1 MVASETFLIETERLL
16 LRPFVADDFD
26 ALHDMLS
33 RPDVSRYL
41 YSEPHTP
48 DQTRRALERR
58 IQETAI
64 VKEGDSL
71 GVAVVL
77 RESGTMIGDGL
88 LSWHSE
94 QHQRGEI
101 GYIFHPDFHGH
112 GYATE
117 TVRELL
123 RLGFETHGLRR
134 LIGRCDAR
142 NTASSALMLRLG
154 MRLEAHLRENEFVK
168 GEWCDEQ
175 VYAML
180 AAEWRERAGAATG

>member
-1 MVASETFLIETERLL
+1 MPTLTFPIGTERLV

-26 ALHDMLS
+26 ALHAILS
-33 RPDVSRYL
+33 RSDVNRYL
-41 YSEPHTP
+41 YTEVHTP
-48 DQTRRALERR
+48 EKTREALERR
-58 IQETAI
+58 ARETALT
-64 VKEGDSL
+64 KEGDSL
-71 GVAVVL
+71 GIAVVL
-77 RESGTMIGDGL
+77 RETDELIGDGL
-88 LSWHSE
+88 LHWRSE
-94 QHQRGEI
+94 QHRQGEI

-117 TVRELL
+117 AARELL
-123 RLGFETHGLRR
+123 RLGFETYGMHR

-142 NTASSALMLRLG
+142 NTASGNLMRRLG

-180 AAEWRERAGAATG
+180 ASEWRERAATAEG